1 MNEVQDK
8 QPGPCDFYCNVSW
21 SGILPVT
28 KVTAEDDAALDSYPL
43 NYPVGYDFCN
53 RIARDA
59 SCGAVGCPLGIQVVG
74 RHYQEEMV
82 VHVMEIIENLI
93 KNKTTDS

>member
-1 MNEVQDK
+1 MV
-8 QPGPCDFYCNVSW
+8 FYW

-43 NYPVGYDFCN
+43 NYPLGYDYCN

-59 SCGAVGCPLGIQVVG
+59 SRGAVGCPLGIQVVG
-74 RHYQEEMV
+74 RHFQEEMV
-82 VHVMEIIENLI
+82 VHVMEIIEHLM
-93 KNKTTDS
+93 KNKMPAS